1 MSEKDKNS
9 FTALADATNLFMS
22 EADEGMVL
30 AIASSYM
37 AGKEAGI
44 REAKAEHHPG

>member
-1 MSEKDKNS
+1 VSDKDKNS
-9 FTALADATNLFMS
+9 FTDLADATNLFMS

-37 AGKEAGI
+37 AGKEAGL
-44 REAKAEHHPG
+44 REAQTLSHPG